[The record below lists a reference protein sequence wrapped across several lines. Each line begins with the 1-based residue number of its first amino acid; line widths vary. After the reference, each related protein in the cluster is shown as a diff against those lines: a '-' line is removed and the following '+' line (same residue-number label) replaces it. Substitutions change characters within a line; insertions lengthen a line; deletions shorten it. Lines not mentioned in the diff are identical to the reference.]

1 MPENQQEATRAI
13 HKGTEDMSEDSH
25 TQKGVGMG
33 GFSVT
38 HIGVFIKLRSIYPQ
52 KIYGR
57 SCSRNCDK
65 SNLFITIRFSLNILC
80 PAGQHDLLLCLRT
93 SEFYSAV
100 ASMFSAVPKLSRSA
114 VPL

>member
-1 MPENQQEATRAI
+1 M
-13 HKGTEDMSEDSH
+13 ED
-25 TQKGVGMG
+25 
-33 GFSVT
+33 FSVT
-38 HIGVFIKLRSIYPQ
+38 HIGVFIKLRSIYQ
-52 KIYGR
+52 KKKKYGH

-80 PAGQHDLLLCLRT
+80 PAGQNDLLLYLRT

>member
-1 MPENQQEATRAI
+1 
-13 HKGTEDMSEDSH
+13 MSEDSH
-25 TQKGVGMG
+25 THKEGVGME
-33 GFSVT
+33 GFYII
-38 HIGVFIKLRSIYPQ
+38 HIGVFIKLKSIYQ
-52 KIYGR
+52 KIYGH

-80 PAGQHDLLLCLRT
+80 PAGQNDLLLYLRT